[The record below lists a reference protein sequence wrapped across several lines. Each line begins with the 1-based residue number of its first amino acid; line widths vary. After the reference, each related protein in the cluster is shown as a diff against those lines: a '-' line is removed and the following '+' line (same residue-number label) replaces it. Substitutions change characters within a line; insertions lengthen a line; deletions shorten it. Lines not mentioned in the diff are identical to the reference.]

1 MSVINLHN
9 GHGSGSELSDANS
22 CCDLDVNMEEVHDI
36 VDNGKQKFKC
46 EYRREEMFAI
56 IISLLILNIT
66 ALHNQN

>member
-46 EYRREEMFAI
+46 ENI
-56 IISLLILNIT
+56 KGKKCVQILLVDLY
-66 ALHNQN
+66 